1 MLEAITLY
9 KVADNDDGS
18 PKSQIEGA
26 EITTIERCGNGYIM
40 SLSVSFLCCFDKT
53 EM

>member
-1 MLEAITLY
+1 MLEANTLY

-26 EITTIERCGNGYIM
+26 EIERCGNGYIM
-40 SLSVSFLCCFDKT
+40 SLFVSFLCSFDKT
-53 EM
+53 EI

>member
-26 EITTIERCGNGYIM
+26 EIERCGNGYIM
-40 SLSVSFLCCFDKT
+40 SLFVSFLCSFDKT
-53 EM
+53 EI

>member
-1 MLEAITLY
+1 MLEANTLY

-26 EITTIERCGNGYIM
+26 EIERCGNGYIM
-40 SLSVSFLCCFDKT
+40 SLFVSFLCSFDKT